1 MTPSLKR
8 LFSNKKMTT
17 LLDFYNF
24 SDSMTVRAER
34 ARKFSKDQLS
44 APEIYVFRRKCY
56 LKAGFGPH
64 DICQVCQMGAPALAR
79 AGVTSDRPP

>member
-1 MTPSLKR
+1 
-8 LFSNKKMTT
+8 
-17 LLDFYNF
+17 
-24 SDSMTVRAER
+24 MTVCAER
-34 ARKFSKDQLS
+34 ARNFSKDQVN
-44 APEIYVFRRKCY
+44 APKIYVFRRKCY